1 MQSFTVIIIIIIII
15 IVVVVVVVVVTV
27 FFIVV
32 VADVVRFK
40 GLTTL
45 LQKIQVFWNV
55 MMC

>member
-1 MQSFTVIIIIIIII
+1 MQSFTVIIIIII
-15 IVVVVVVVVVTV
+15 VVVVVVVTV